1 MVILCPVGET
11 DMDQAQQII
20 EEAKRL
26 GDNKIAEHSARFF
39 KTGPGE
45 YGEGDKFIG
54 IRVPVIRELAKK
66 HKSSSLKTVSLLLES
81 EWHEIRLLALIMLS
95 EQFKKADDEL
105 QKVIFDFYLSRT
117 RLVNNWDLVDSS
129 AHHIVGGYLLDKDRS
144 ILYALAESKNLWER
158 RIAMMATFTFIR
170 QNQFEDTLKL
180 AEKLLHDKEDLIH
193 KVCGWMLREMGK
205 RNPTQLKTFLDQ
217 HVKDMP
223 RTMLRYAIEKMTP
236 EERQRYL
243 TGISP
248 QTVTDKGA

>member
-1 MVILCPVGET
+1 MEH
-11 DMDQAQQII
+11 AQQII
-20 EEAKRL
+20 GEAKQL
-26 GDNKIAEHSARFF
+26 GDDNIAGHSARFF

-95 EQFKKADDEL
+95 EQFKKADDEQ

-180 AEKLLHDKEDLIH
+180 AEQLQHDKEDLIH

-205 RNPTQLKTFLDQ
+205 RSPTQLKTFLDQ

-236 EERQRYL
+236 EERQCYL